1 MNKETVTAV
10 FNMTKRNI
18 VKDIEIPL
26 YITANELVAA
36 LNEAYDLKIDT
47 SNVKNCYL
55 KAEKPIALL
64 RGNKTLAEFGV
75 RNGTVIYFTE

>member
-1 MNKETVTAV
+1 MNKETVVAV
-10 FNMTKRNI
+10 LNITKRNT

-26 YITANELVAA
+26 YITANELVVA

>member
-1 MNKETVTAV
+1 MNNETAIVV

-18 VKDIEIPL
+18 VKDIELPL
-26 YITANELVAA
+26 FITANELVAA
-36 LNEAYDLKIDT
+36 LNEAYDLKIDI
-47 SNVKNCYL
+47 SNVKNCFL

-64 RGNKTLAEFGV
+64 KGNKTLAEFGV

>member
-1 MNKETVTAV
+1 MDKETVTTV
-10 FNMTKRNI
+10 FNMTKRNV

-26 YITANELVAA
+26 YITANELVVA
-36 LNEAYDLKIDT
+36 LNEAYNLKIDT
-47 SNVKNCYL
+47 NNVKNCYL

>member
-1 MNKETVTAV
+1 MDKETATVV
-10 FNMTKRNI
+10 FNMTKRNT

-26 YITANELVAA
+26 YITANALVVA

-47 SNVKNCYL
+47 SNVKNCFL

>member
-1 MNKETVTAV
+1 MNKETVTIV
-10 FNMTKRNI
+10 FNMTKRNTI
-18 VKDIEIPL
+18 KDIEIPL
-26 YITANELVAA
+26 YITANELVVA
-36 LNEAYDLKIDT
+36 LNEAYNLKIDT

>member
-1 MNKETVTAV
+1 MNKETATVV
-10 FNMTKRNI
+10 FNMTKRNT

-26 YITANELVAA
+26 YITANALIVA

-47 SNVKNCYL
+47 SNVKNCFL

>member
-10 FNMTKRNI
+10 FNMTKRNC

-26 YITANELVAA
+26 YITANELVVA
-36 LNEAYDLKIDT
+36 LNQAYDLKIDT
-47 SNVKNCYL
+47 SNIKNCYF

>member
-1 MNKETVTAV
+1 MNKETVIAV

-26 YITANELVAA
+26 YITANELVVA

-47 SNVKNCYL
+47 SNVKNCFL

-64 RGNKTLAEFGV
+64 KGNKTLAEFGV

>member
-18 VKDIEIPL
+18 VKDIEIPF
-26 YITANELVAA
+26 YITANELVVA

>member
-1 MNKETVTAV
+1 MNKETVTVV
-10 FNMTKRNI
+10 FNMTKRNT

-26 YITANELVAA
+26 YITANELVIA

-47 SNVKNCYL
+47 SNIKNCYL

-64 RGNKTLAEFGV
+64 RGNKTLAEFGI
-75 RNGTVIYFTE
+75 RNGTVIYFTK